1 MPYQRSPLSHCMFL
15 VAVGSSLCIAERVN
29 AETVLVR
36 FSDESI
42 SALSDPL
49 NKYRVFNGWTLT
61 ANAATAQNIEVNK
74 SNLVLNGSTVNGNGT
89 EPGVSLYGSNAT
101 ITGSTLTSNGIAL
114 RVAADTNTGS
124 VAQVQS
130 STITGMSRG
139 ATVSHLSRLE
149 MTDTTLLANAAE
161 GIGLEVFNGN
171 ASAVR
176 GTIVGGL
183 NGIQI
188 IDYINPED
196 SVIDL
201 DSTTVTGRTG
211 AAILVENYDSG
222 SAHTQ
227 INVMNGSTLTGG
239 NGNLLEV
246 NGTSTATLRVSDS
259 NTQLKGDVIAAS
271 GATANV
277 ILDTQATLTGR
288 LENLSGLA
296 INSQAQWVMVE
307 DGTVSD
313 LSMNGGSIK
322 FGEPTAY
329 YTLSVSNLSGA
340 GGTFYMASDF
350 STGQTDKLDVTGT
363 ATGSHQLVV
372 ASSGADPI
380 NADKL
385 YLVHTAAGD
394 AKFSL
399 LNDRID
405 LGAYSYQ
412 LANSEDGGATDW
424 YLNPENR
431 TISPGTQSAMALF
444 NTAPTIW
451 YGELTTLRTRMGEL
465 RIGSGQS
472 GAWVRAYGNKYTV
485 SASTGVGYK
494 QSQQG
499 LTFGA
504 DAPLPIGDGQWLAGL
519 MAGYSQSDLD
529 LDRGTSGTVDS
540 YYAGAYTTWLDAQ
553 TGYYFDG
560 VVKINRFQ
568 NKSDVNLS
576 DNTSTKGSYSNYGVG
591 ASAEFGRHIKLDEGY
606 FVEPYAQV
614 SSVIIQGK
622 DYDLDNGL
630 RAKGDRTRSLLGE
643 LGSTVGRNIELAGGQ
658 VVQPYLRAA
667 YVHEFSKNNEVKVN
681 DNVFNNDLSGS
692 RGKLGAGMTMTMTQK
707 IKVYADVEYSKG
719 DGIEQ
724 PLGGSVG
731 VYYSW

>member
-15 VAVGSSLCIAERVN
+15 VAVGSSLFIAERVN

-114 RVAADTNTGS
+114 RVAAETDTGS

-130 STITGMSRG
+130 STITGMNRG

-681 DNVFNNDLSGS
+681 DNVFNNDLAGS

>member
-15 VAVGSSLCIAERVN
+15 VAVGSSLFIAERVN

-130 STITGMSRG
+130 STITGMNRG

-296 INSQAQWVMVE
+296 INSQAQWVMVG

-630 RAKGDRTRSLLGE
+630 RAKGDRTCSLLGE

>member
-15 VAVGSSLCIAERVN
+15 VAVGSSLFIAERVN

-130 STITGMSRG
+130 STITGMNRG

-451 YGELTTLRTRMGEL
+451 YGELTTLRTRMGDL